1 MIASWLE
8 EASAAGA
15 YMPPTVAI
23 STATGI
29 RRLIRSMKK
38 GTNLGLQS
46 CAGHGPTRPDYTG
59 GVASERQIHVGGVP
73 IGGGAPVAVQ
83 TMTKTETAD
92 LRATMDQI
100 SRVADAG
107 ADIVRVAV
115 PREKDVEALKTD
127 RAGLADPGDRRH
139 PLQLHAGAQGA
150 RCRRALRAAEPGQHR
165 RARQGGAGHCACDRV
180 GRAAARGGE
189 LGLAAAHLRQLEYDD
204 PVEAL
209 VTAAVETVELME
221 RLDFRNF
228 KVSMKSTSVPNTIAA
243 NRLLAERI
251 PYPLHLGVTEAGTKW
266 SGSLKSAVGLGTL
279 LADGIGDTIR
289 ISLSTFHAEEE
300 VKVAWE
306 ILKALKLRERG
317 PVLIACPTC
326 GRLQF
331 DMDSVVAE
339 VERRLESY
347 EDPIEVSVL
356 GCAVNGIGEARH
368 ADFGITGA
376 KDMGM
381 IYSRGE
387 PLKKVP
393 TEQLVDELFAEIDRY
408 YEAGKQVVRDEAR
421 AAEARQWLSENEDEH
436 CDDARAHG
444 RDGKGRR
451 SPRRGR
457 LAGGGPPLHPRLSPP
472 SEALSRPSRL
482 GPAGRRVR
490 GRRRAPACTRHS
502 PGP

>member
-1 MIASWLE
+1 M
-8 EASAAGA
+8 ASA
-15 YMPPTVAI
+15 
-23 STATGI
+23 
-29 RRLIRSMKK
+29 
-38 GTNLGLQS
+38 
-46 CAGHGPTRPDYTG
+46 
-59 GVASERQIHVGGVP
+59 RQIHVGGVP

-83 TMTKTETAD
+83 TMTKTETAN
-92 LRATMDQI
+92 LQATLDQI
-100 SRVADAG
+100 RRVAEAG

-115 PREKDVEALKTD
+115 PRDEDVEALRTIVAASPIPVIAD
-127 RAGLADPGDRRH
+127 IHFNHTLAIKAID
-139 PLQLHAGAQGA
+139 AGAHCVRINPGNIGGPEKTAEVVA
-150 RCRRALRAAEPGQHR
+150 RARAAGTPLRIGVNSGSLPKHL
-165 RARQGGAGHCACDRV
+165 CD
-180 GRAAARGGE
+180 
-189 LGLAAAHLRQLEYDD
+189 LEFAN

-209 VTAAVETVELME
+209 VSAAVEFVELME
-221 RLDFRNF
+221 RLDFDDF
-228 KVSMKSTSVPNTIAA
+228 KVSMKSTSVPNTIAS

-331 DMDSVVAE
+331 DMDTVVAE
-339 VERRLESY
+339 VERRLEAY

-381 IYSRGE
+381 IYSKGE

-393 TEQLVDELFAEIDRY
+393 TEQLVDELFKEIDRWY
-408 YEAGKQVVRDEAR
+408 AAGRTVVRDEAQ
-421 AAEARQWLSENEDEH
+421 AAQAREWLAENEDATAMTPERLAALEAAA
-436 CDDARAHG
+436 ARADDESG
-444 RDGKGRR
+444 DESGADTADTPEERTPLLDEAA
-451 SPRRGR
+451 SPV
-457 LAGGGPPLHPRLSPP
+457 
-472 SEALSRPSRL
+472 
-482 GPAGRRVR
+482 AGRRFS
-490 GRRRAPACTRHS
+490 RA
-502 PGP
+502 

>member
-1 MIASWLE
+1 M
-8 EASAAGA
+8 ASA
-15 YMPPTVAI
+15 
-23 STATGI
+23 
-29 RRLIRSMKK
+29 
-38 GTNLGLQS
+38 
-46 CAGHGPTRPDYTG
+46 
-59 GVASERQIHVGGVP
+59 RQIHVGDVP

-83 TMTKTETAD
+83 TMTKTETAN
-92 LRATMDQI
+92 LQATMDQI
-100 SRVADAG
+100 RRVAEAG

-115 PREKDVEALKTD
+115 PREQDVAALRTIVAESPIPVIAD
-127 RAGLADPGDRRH
+127 IHFNHTLAIKALD
-139 PLQLHAGAQGA
+139 AGAHCVRINPGNIGGPEKT
-150 RCRRALRAAEPGQHR
+150 AEVVA
-165 RARQGGAGHCACDRV
+165 RAR
-180 GRAAARGGE
+180 E
-189 LGLAAAHLRQLEYDD
+189 LGTPLRIGVNSGSLPKHLRDLEFSN

-209 VTAAVETVELME
+209 VRAAVEYVELME
-221 RLDFRNF
+221 RLEFENF
-228 KVSMKSTSVPNTIAA
+228 KVSMKSTSVPNTIAS

-339 VERRLESY
+339 VERRLEAY
-347 EDPIEVSVL
+347 DDPIEVSVL

-381 IYSRGE
+381 IYSKGE

-393 TEQLVDELFAEIDRY
+393 TEQLVDELFKEIDRY
-408 YEAGKQVVRDEAR
+408 YAAGRTVVRDEAK
-421 AAEARQWLSENEDEH
+421 AA
-436 CDDARAHG
+436 DAREW
-444 RDGKGRR
+444 
-451 SPRRGR
+451 
-457 LAGGGPPLHPRLSPP
+457 LAGEEDATAMTPERMAALEAAGADADGDGSAAPAPARLDEDASPV
-472 SEALSRPSRL
+472 
-482 GPAGRRVR
+482 AGRRFT
-490 GRRRAPACTRHS
+490 RA
-502 PGP
+502 